1 MQLGTPYY
9 LVPTTYS
16 PDVTAAFKV
25 VVYGSARVGIARIT
39 FPQPMPFVRCF
50 GSAADPMCPV
60 QLARNEITHVYDFN
74 RALNGGTLPVNK
86 LFFNLEDPMTTNGY
100 VQTIQIQYGQG
111 QYPSPTA
118 RIWIYGVVPL
128 AGSYIVCSQY
138 AIPRSQISTSQANQ
152 TYRIPSNAIN
162 VFNGAYV
169 GMGIQDSKAAVATT
183 NNGFALHVNG
193 ADQTT
198 NVASRDPLYFQL
210 DRNRIGVKLTYTIV
224 T

>member
-1 MQLGTPYY
+1 
-9 LVPTTYS
+9 
-16 PDVTAAFKV
+16 
-25 VVYGSARVGIARIT
+25 
-39 FPQPMPFVRCF
+39 
-50 GSAADPMCPV
+50 
-60 QLARNEITHVYDFN
+60 
-74 RALNGGTLPVNK
+74 
-86 LFFNLEDPMTTNGY
+86 
-100 VQTIQIQYGQG
+100 
-111 QYPSPTA
+111 
-118 RIWIYGVVPL
+118 PL